1 MGNTAAENPGT
12 LWELLGAIGNVLG
25 LSWSDEKMSKPVCR
39 GQRTICK
46 GTTGESDRRRLW
58 SDVGGLREVLFSSAF
73 DRVHTQ
79 SIWKTRLLC
88 HILYVRTKA
97 ECQVRKA
104 KDRSL
109 GEM

>member
-12 LWELLGAIGNVLG
+12 LWELLGGIGNALG
-25 LSWSDEKMSKPVCR
+25 PSWSDEKMSKPMRR

-73 DRVHTQ
+73 DRVHTR
-79 SIWKTRLLC
+79 SIWKTRLTIMPHPL
-88 HILYVRTKA
+88 
-97 ECQVRKA
+97 CQVRKA
-104 KDRSL
+104 RDRSM
-109 GEM
+109 GEME

>member
-12 LWELLGAIGNVLG
+12 LWELLGGIGNVLG
-25 LSWSDEKMSKPVCR
+25 FSWSDEKMSKPVCR

-58 SDVGGLREVLFSSAF
+58 SDVGGLQEVLFSSAF

-79 SIWKTRLLC
+79 SIWKTRLTVMPHPLC
-88 HILYVRTKA
+88 MH
-97 ECQVRKA
+97 
-104 KDRSL
+104 
-109 GEM
+109 